1 MIRIELLKLQTMR
14 TTYGLLGIAVALT
27 ALDAVLRGSRAG
39 VNKRPPLDTA
49 TGLTQQLTITG
60 FGLLMAAVLGA
71 IVASGEFR
79 HATATYTYLAVPQR
93 GRVLLAKA
101 VTAALAGL
109 VFGAVT
115 AGVTIG
121 VGLAFVA
128 GHGYPVV
135 LGAGTIARYAVGTTV
150 GAAVLGVVGV
160 GVGSLVRSQ
169 LATVLGVLVWSF
181 FVEAITGGFF
191 NWIGPYLPFTA
202 TTTLGGSPLGG
213 GGFGFA
219 GDSSASA
226 LPFAAALAIVAGAA
240 VLLNAVSARTTV
252 RADIS

>member
-1 MIRIELLKLQTMR
+1 MISIELLKLRTMR
-14 TTYGLLGIAVALT
+14 TTYGVIGIAVLLT

-39 VNKRPPLDTA
+39 VNKRPPLDMA

-60 FGLLMAAVLGA
+60 FGLLMAGVLGV
-71 IVASGEFR
+71 IVSSGEFR
-79 HATATYTYLAVPQR
+79 HATATYTYLAVPHR
-93 GRVLLAKA
+93 GRVLVAKA
-101 VTAALAGL
+101 VVAGLAGL
-109 VFGAVT
+109 VLGAVT
-115 AGVTIG
+115 AGVATG
-121 VGLAFVA
+121 VALAFVA

-150 GAAVLGVVGV
+150 GAALLSVVGV
-160 GVGSLVRSQ
+160 GVGFLVRSQ

-181 FVEAITGGFF
+181 FVEAIVGGLF

-202 TTTLGGSPLGG
+202 ATTLGGSPLGG

-219 GDSSASA
+219 GTSSASP
-226 LPFAAALAIVAGAA
+226 LPFAAALALVAGIA
-240 VLLNAVSARTTV
+240 VAVNAVAARTTV